1 MAVEKN
7 YEIYVHPA
15 GKDPE
20 RWHTGWTTRDSVTE
34 AGAVAQFDALCH
46 SAQRRPG
53 ALKVAGAETWQ
64 SIQLLGPNGFSRR
77 WKRETIKPTEVGSVD
92 DVLGKKKRVED
103 EDPSD
108 ELSTAAIV
116 AVTESIVD
124 AFADSSSPDP
134 APDPAPDFGGFDG
147 GESGGGGG
155 GADF

>member
-1 MAVEKN
+1 MQ
-7 YEIYVHPA
+7 
-15 GKDPE
+15 
-20 RWHTGWTTRDSVTE
+20 TGWTTRDSVTE
-34 AGAVAQFDALCH
+34 AGAVARFDSLVH
-46 SAQRRPG
+46 SALRKPG
-53 ALKVAGAETWQ
+53 ALKVDGAETWQ

-77 WKRETIKPTEVGSVD
+77 WKRPELDLPT
-92 DVLGKKKRVED
+92 RVED

-134 APDPAPDFGGFDG
+134 APDAPDSGFDG

-155 GADF
+155 GADY